1 MTSEERRNARYF
13 RRKKKREEKKQKYA
27 KYNDFDWV
35 FSYEHLYMAYRRSKK
50 NVRWKASTQKYID
63 LAPLNVF
70 RTFIKLKK
78 GKYKSKGFYEFDIIE
93 RGKKRHI
100 RSVLIDER
108 VVQRCLCDYC
118 LVPLL
123 SRTFIYDNGASIK
136 NKGYHFAKKRIVR
149 FLKRHISK
157 YGLSGYILTYDFS
170 QFFDNI
176 PHKLCKDILRENVTD
191 QRIINLTDHFI
202 DAFGEKGLG
211 LGSQIS
217 QIFAL
222 ASANRLDHYFKE
234 VLGIKEYARYMDDGS
249 IIHYSKEYLQK
260 CKIELEKQCDKYGI
274 TLNKSKTQIVK
285 LSHGFTWLKTKFNIL
300 SSGRILKRL
309 VRKSVKIMRQKL
321 IKFTVFLDDGRLNV
335 KDIYM
340 SFQSW
345 RAYARSFDAYHSI
358 NKLEELF
365 KELYGLTSKQ
375 ASLF

>member
-1 MTSEERRNARYF
+1 MTSEERRNARYL

-78 GKYKSKGFYEFDIIE
+78 GKYKSKGFYEFSIIE

-123 SRTFIYDNGASIK
+123 SRTFIYDNGASVK
-136 NKGYHFAKKRIVR
+136 NKGYHFARKRIVR
-149 FLKRHISK
+149 FLKRHVSR
-157 YGLSGYILTYDFS
+157 YGSSGYVLTYDFS

-191 QRIINLTDHFI
+191 QRIIELTDHFI

-234 VLGIKEYARYMDDGS
+234 ILGMREYARYMDDGCM
-249 IIHYSKEYLQK
+249 IHISKEYLQK

-300 SSGRILKRL
+300 PSGRILKRL

-321 IKFTVFLDDGRLNV
+321 IKFTDFLDDGRLNV

-345 RAYARSFDAYHSI
+345 RAYARSFDAYRSI

-375 ASLF
+375 ASLI